1 MANNKVRKSRTPASA
16 GATQLLRQRAEDATA
31 HLSFLMA
38 EADKAVASVLHGEHR
53 QRKSGSGER
62 FWQFREYHPGDRPQ
76 DIDWRQ
82 SGKTDKVYIRQKE
95 WQTNQSATL
104 WCSRSNSMDFQSRD
118 DIQSKGEAAKIIT
131 LAIALLLTH
140 GGEEVG
146 LLGSP
151 PKGRSQAALQTLADM
166 LMKKNGDETL
176 PGEDAQRNASLFLTG
191 DFLDPVN
198 QIETRFK
205 NLAAQSGSGFVIQ
218 ILDPAEIE
226 LPYDGRVIFETPSDK
241 QRELVNNV
249 ASIRAEYN
257 RRITAHIAAV
267 KNICNACGWHYILHS
282 TDREIKDTLL
292 DVWTTLNVHT
302 QRAGAFR
309 K

>member
-1 MANNKVRKSRTPASA
+1 MDLFRTTKTRDALP
-16 GATQLLRQRAEDATA
+16 LRQRAEDEAA

-38 EADKAVASVLHGEHR
+38 EADKAVSSVLHGEHR

-95 WQTNQSATL
+95 WQTNQSAYL
-104 WCSRSNSMDFQSRD
+104 WCSRSSGMDFRSRD
-118 DIQSKGEAAKIIT
+118 DLPSKADTAKIIT

-151 PKGRSQAALQTLADM
+151 RKGRSQAALQTLADT
-166 LMKKNGDETL
+166 LMEKNSEETL
-176 PGEDAQRNASLFLTG
+176 PGDEAQRNASLFLAG
-191 DFLDPVN
+191 DFLDTIDV
-198 QIETRFK
+198 IETRFK

-226 LPYDGRVIFETPSDK
+226 LPYDGRIIFETPADK

-249 ASIRAEYN
+249 SSIRAEYN
-257 RRITAHIAAV
+257 RRITAHIVAV
-267 KNICNACGWHYILHS
+267 KNICGTCRWHHILHS
-282 TDREIKDTLL
+282 TERDIKDTLL
-292 DVWTTLNVHT
+292 DVWTTLSLHT
-302 QRAGAFR
+302 QRAGTLR
-309 K
+309 R

>member
-1 MANNKVRKSRTPASA
+1 MDLFRTTKARDALP
-16 GATQLLRQRAEDATA
+16 LRQRAEDAAA

-95 WQTNQSATL
+95 WQTNQSAYL
-104 WCSRSNSMDFQSRD
+104 WCSRSSGMDFHSRD
-118 DIQSKGEAAKIIT
+118 DLPSKADTAKIIT

-151 PKGRSQAALQTLADM
+151 RKGRSQAALQTLADS
-166 LMKKNGDETL
+166 LMEKNGEETL
-176 PGEDAQRNASLFLTG
+176 PGDEASRNASLFLTG
-191 DFLDPVN
+191 DFLDQVN
-198 QIETRFK
+198 EIEARFK

-226 LPYDGRVIFETPSDK
+226 LPYDGRIIFETPVDK

-249 ASIRAEYN
+249 SSIRAEYN

-267 KNICNACGWHYILHS
+267 KNICGACRWHHILHS
-282 TDREIKDTLL
+282 TERDIKDTLL
-292 DVWTTLNVHT
+292 DVWTTLSLHT
-302 QRAGAFR
+302 QRAGTLR
-309 K
+309 R